1 MLYIT
6 RLEKDGTSKEREV
19 RRGGKGGGE
28 TREGRAEGI
37 KGRLPKRSHKETKVP

>member
-19 RRGGKGGGE
+19 RREGKGSGE

-37 KGRLPKRSHKETKVP
+37 KGRLSKRSH